1 MASVFKRGR
10 DKGKRG
16 SAWHFEFVD
25 ENGKRRMRKG
35 LTDKSLTQQLANKLE
50 TEARLRRDGLIDT
63 EQETTNVRR
72 KSPIED
78 QLAAFKRS
86 LEFKKNTPKHVKLT
100 LSRVRRVIV
109 GCEWTKLGEMSA
121 DEAEAFMQEFQED
134 EDVSNRTYNHYLQAI
149 DSFGNW
155 LASPKRKVLPSNPL
169 AGIPRLNA
177 EVDVRHERRALSPE
191 EFAKLLA
198 AARNSGISVQCYT
211 GEERARIYTL
221 SFMTGLRKGEIAS
234 LKKSNFKLSGKQP
247 IVTVGAAASKHRKKD
262 VLPLHPSLVKELKT
276 WLHGLR
282 KDAVLFPKLG
292 SRKAFKMVQKDLA
305 LAGIPYRTEDGVADF
320 HAIGR
325 HTHITEL
332 LRNGATLAEA
342 KELARHSDVRMT
354 MKYAHIGIE
363 DQADALAGLPTPW
376 QDIGR
381 NASDFRGREASL
393 ADSDQQQEEVDTNN
407 RSPANCEASGV
418 DCQSDSADAEMANGW
433 RRRELNPRPAM
444 HPRQRL
450 RV

>member
-1 MASVFKRGR
+1 M
-10 DKGKRG
+10 
-16 SAWHFEFVD
+16 
-25 ENGKRRMRKG
+25 
-35 LTDKSLTQQLANKLE
+35 L
-50 TEARLRRDGLIDT
+50 
-63 EQETTNVRR
+63 QETVR
-72 KSPIED
+72 
-78 QLAAFKRS
+78 LAQHRS
-86 LEFKKNTPKHVKLT
+86 SSIPRCLTHVGT
-100 LSRVRRVIV
+100 E
-109 GCEWTKLGEMSA
+109 G
-121 DEAEAFMQEFQED
+121 
-134 EDVSNRTYNHYLQAI
+134 
-149 DSFGNW
+149 
-155 LASPKRKVLPSNPL
+155 ASPKRKVLPVNPL

-177 EVDVRHERRALSPE
+177 EVDVRHERRALSPK
-191 EFAKLLA
+191 EFAKLLT

-276 WLHGLR
+276 WLHGLK

-292 SRKAFKMVQKDLA
+292 SRKAFKMVQKDLV

-381 NASDFRGREASL
+381 NASDFRGARRHWLTAISSKKKWTQTTEAPQIARLL
-393 ADSDQQQEEVDTNN
+393 ALIVSQI
-407 RSPANCEASGV
+407 
-418 DCQSDSADAEMANGW
+418 
-433 RRRELNPRPAM
+433 
-444 HPRQRL
+444 QRML
-450 RV
+450 KLLTDGGGGNHI